1 MTNLNYFI
9 KTLFTTNLFRMAS
22 EAYHT
27 HQVNIASDPIFT

>member
-9 KTLFTTNLFRMAS
+9 ETLFTTNLFRMES

-27 HQVNIASDPIFT
+27 HQVNIASEVSGK